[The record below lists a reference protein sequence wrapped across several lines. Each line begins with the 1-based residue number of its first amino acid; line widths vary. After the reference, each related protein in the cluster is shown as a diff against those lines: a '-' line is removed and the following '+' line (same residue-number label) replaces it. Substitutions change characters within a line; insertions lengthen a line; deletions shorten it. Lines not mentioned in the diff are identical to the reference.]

1 MSRPRTSVTYSLPD
15 PDELPGWASG
25 AVVLLDSLA
34 SSGQLATLAERLS
47 LSRRAGAHD
56 VVGVVAFLVAWF
68 ASELRCGLRPFAER
82 LRGRIGAKRTDL
94 TVAQRLAGLVGRTAL
109 CSSSALSRALGGV
122 DVHAVRAVAPWLLTE
137 VPGLDELYR
146 HPSVMTL
153 DTLGQPW
160 HVFDFDPSITAF
172 CHRDLPPETVDRP
185 AGARRTSALA
195 APGYA
200 GRKRGDVV
208 FGRAIVAHAGA
219 GTWVH
224 GHVSPG
230 PGEARADLQR
240 GIDAIVGLLSRLGVA
255 PQASVTRL
263 DGAYGGVPA
272 MTAMQSAGLPFVTR
286 ASQQLVPMPQ
296 VQARLQ
302 SAIWEFVPGAE
313 VEGMRSV
320 AELGM
325 VTLMPADKTL
335 RDDGTPYT
343 PVTVRAVVSR
353 IPKTGD
359 AGRGVVIGH
368 WQYEVFLTTLAADA
382 WPAAEVVALYHG
394 RSTCENRYAQ
404 EDREMQLDRT
414 FSFEHGGQE
423 LATVL
428 GMMVWNIQIMR
439 SFGLNPPP
447 AESRVLAPRRAQVDE
462 RPCVW
467 PTPEVEALPTAP
479 ALEQAPLPAVP
490 PPEQAV
496 TTARAEVA
504 DLVASLPWAR
514 MLADRPGWTWDA
526 QRASLRCP
534 DGQPLH
540 LSCVRLGERAHGK
553 AAAYFSS
560 GQGACRECPVRDA
573 CFISRTHKAT
583 KQTNVTVEADVGAR
597 LLHLLQQLPRARAS
611 RPRTVLKQAP
621 QPARPPS
628 PPRGGHVL
636 APETFPPSPGPWK
649 ATGPSFLPAAAR
661 QLWRELQRRVRFHLA
676 VDMPPPAAPSH
687 PLVADSPRAR
697 RHARMSWPER
707 AGCHALPPDA
717 KIRLHAIGRRDDVTE
732 LLGRR
737 PARRAQE

>member
-1 MSRPRTSVTYSLPD
+1 MPRPRTSVTYSLPD
-15 PDELPGWASG
+15 PDELPAWASG
-25 AVVLLDSLA
+25 AVVVLDSLA
-34 SSGQLATLAERLS
+34 SSGQLAALAERFH

-68 ASELRCGLRPFAER
+68 ASELRCGLRPFAEL
-82 LRGRIGAKRTDL
+82 LRGRSGPKRTAL

-146 HPSVMTL
+146 HPSVLTL

-160 HVFDFDPSITAF
+160 HVFDFDPSMTAF
-172 CHRDLPPETVDRP
+172 CHRDLPPETADRP

-200 GRKRGDVV
+200 GRKRADVV
-208 FGRAIVAHAGA
+208 FGRAIVSHAGA

-230 PGEARADLQR
+230 PGDARTDLQR
-240 GIDAIVGLLSRLGVA
+240 GIDAILGLLTRLGVA
-255 PQASVTRL
+255 PQASATRL

-272 MTAMQSAGLPFVTR
+272 MTALQSAGLPFVTR
-286 ASQQLVPMPQ
+286 ASQQLMPMPQ
-296 VQARLQ
+296 VRARLG

-313 VEGMRSV
+313 VDGMRSV
-320 AELGM
+320 AELGT

-335 RDDGTPYT
+335 REDGTPYT

-359 AGRGVVIGH
+359 AGRGVVIGR

-404 EDREMQLDRT
+404 EDREMELDRT

-428 GMMVWNIQIMR
+428 GMMVWNIQVMR
-439 SFGLNPPP
+439 SFTLNPPP
-447 AESRVLAPRRAQVDE
+447 AEPRVPSPREAQVDD
-462 RPCVW
+462 RPCEW
-467 PTPEVEALPTAP
+467 PTPEMVGIPTTL
-479 ALEQAPLPAVP
+479 ALEPAPLPAAL
-490 PPEQAV
+490 PPEQEANPV
-496 TTARAEVA
+496 HVELA
-504 DLVASLPWAR
+504 DLVASLPWAEL
-514 MLADRPGWTWDA
+514 LANRPGWTWDA

-540 LSCVRLGERAHGK
+540 LSCVRLGERAQGK
-553 AAAYFSS
+553 AAAYFSIR
-560 GQGACRECPVRDA
+560 QGACRECPVRDA
-573 CFISRTHKAT
+573 CFVSRTHKTT
-583 KQTNVTVEADVGAR
+583 KQINVTVEADVGAR
-597 LLHLLQQLPRARAS
+597 LLHLLQQLPRARTS
-611 RPRTVLKQAP
+611 RPRTVVTPAP
-621 QPARPPS
+621 HRAGSPS

-636 APETFPPSPGPWK
+636 APEASPPAPGPWR
-649 ATGPSFLPAAAR
+649 AEPPCFLPAAAR
-661 QLWRELQRRVRFHLA
+661 RMWRDLQRRVRFHLT
-676 VDMPPPAAPSH
+676 VDMPATAAPSH
-687 PLVADSPRAR
+687 PLIADSPRAR
-697 RHARMSWPER
+697 RHARMSWAER
-707 AGCHALPPDA
+707 ARRHALPPDA
-717 KIRLHAIGRRDDVTE
+717 KIKIHAIGRREDVTA

-737 PARRAQE
+737 PARRPQG